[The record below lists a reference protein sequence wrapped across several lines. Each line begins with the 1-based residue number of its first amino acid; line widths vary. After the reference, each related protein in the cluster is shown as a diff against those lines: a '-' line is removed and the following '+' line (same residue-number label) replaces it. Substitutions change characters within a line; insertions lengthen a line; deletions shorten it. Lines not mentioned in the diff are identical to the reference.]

1 MPGGTIQ
8 ELGFDSMIPKSF
20 VQDLLSRVDI
30 VDVIESHI
38 PLKRAGSNL
47 TACCPFH
54 NEKSPS
60 FTVSPTKQ
68 FYHCFGCGAHGS
80 AISFLMEYSGL
91 NFVEAVKDLAQRAG
105 MQVPEV
111 RAPRAEAAGG
121 GGTESSEALL
131 DLLHRAAAYYKA
143 ELKKS
148 ERAIAYLKG
157 RGLTGEIAARFGLG
171 YAPAGWQGLASVFAD
186 YADRSLVAAGLV
198 IQGDDGKRY
207 DRFRDRI
214 MFPIVSQRGQII
226 GFGGRVLDKSE
237 PKYLNSPE
245 TPLFEKGHELYG
257 LFHARQGVRAAG
269 RVIVVEGYMDVVAL
283 AQYGV
288 TNAVATLGTATTPW
302 HVQKLFRQTDEVVFC
317 FDGDAAGRRAAW
329 RALEN
334 ALEHLQDG
342 KQVRFLFLPAEHDP
356 DSYVRAEGREAFDR
370 MTAQAMPLSAFALK
384 ELASHVDMATAEGRA
399 KFLQD
404 ARPLVQRISA
414 PILRIMLRDQ
424 LAQLTGLGKDEVT
437 AQLGINAS
445 AAPASRPVATPR
457 SRPSL
462 IRNLARL
469 LALRPQLAQVAEA
482 ELLERGGTLGP
493 TVGSPEEQVF
503 LAHLLRAMAGG
514 GGLASLSEEFRG
526 TPFERLAAD
535 LERDVTDAD
544 AGSEEALRQEFL
556 DGWHKM
562 EQAVHEAERRLLEPR
577 VIAGQATPEE
587 RERYR
592 SLQGK
597 SAARLA
603 S

>member
-1 MPGGTIQ
+1 
-8 ELGFDSMIPKSF
+8 MIPKSF

-30 VDVIESHI
+30 VDVIESCF

-47 TACCPFH
+47 AACCPFH

-60 FTVSPTKQ
+60 FTVSPAKQ

-80 AISFLMEYSGL
+80 AIGFLMEYSGMS
-91 NFVEAVKDLAQRAG
+91 FVEAVKDLAERVG
-105 MQVPEV
+105 LQVPDE
-111 RAPRAEAAGG
+111 RPHRTEAPSGAGSQ
-121 GGTESSEALL
+121 GGTDALL
-131 DLLHRAAAYYKA
+131 DVLHRAAAFYKA

-157 RGLTGEIAARFGLG
+157 RGLTGEVAGRFALG
-171 YAPAGWQGLASVFAD
+171 YAPAGWQGLAAVFPQ
-186 YADRSLVAAGLV
+186 YADRLLVEAGLV
-198 IQGDDGKRY
+198 IQGEEGKRY

-214 MFPIVSQRGQII
+214 MFPIVSQRGQVI

-245 TPLFEKGHELYG
+245 TPVFEKGHELYG
-257 LFHARQGVRAAG
+257 LFQARQGIRAEG

-283 AQYGV
+283 AQFGV
-288 TNAVATLGTATTPW
+288 ANAVATLGTATTPQ
-302 HVQKLFRQTDEVVFC
+302 HVQKLLRQTDEVVFC

-342 KQVRFLFLPAEHDP
+342 KQVKFLFLPPEHDP
-356 DSYVRAEGREAFDR
+356 DSYLRVEGRAAFDR
-370 MTAQAMPLSAFALK
+370 LLLHAVPLSAFAVK
-384 ELASHVDMATAEGRA
+384 ELASHVDMGTAEGRA

-404 ARPLVQRISA
+404 SKPLVQRIHA
-414 PILRIMLRDQ
+414 PILRAMLRDQ
-424 LAQLTGLGKDEVT
+424 LAQLTGLGKDEVA
-437 AQLGINAS
+437 AQLGLKPP
-445 AAPASRPVATPR
+445 AAPVARAAAAAPR
-457 SRPSL
+457 LRPSL
-462 IRNLARL
+462 IRNLTRL
-469 LALRPQLAQVAEA
+469 LALRPQLAQLADA
-482 ELLERGGTLGP
+482 GLLDAPAVLGA
-493 TVGSPEEQVF
+493 TVGSQEERDF
-503 LAHLLRAMAGG
+503 LGHLLRAMVQGTAPV
-514 GGLASLSEEFRG
+514 SLSEEFRD
-526 TPFERLAAD
+526 TPFAKLAAE
-535 LERDVTDAD
+535 LERDVAEVSS
-544 AGSEEALRQEFL
+544 GGEEALRQEFL

-562 EQAVHEAERRLLEPR
+562 VEAVQEAERRMLEPR

>member
-1 MPGGTIQ
+1 
-8 ELGFDSMIPKSF
+8 MIPKSF

-30 VDVIESHI
+30 VDVIESCF
-38 PLKRAGSNL
+38 PLKRAGANL

-54 NEKSPS
+54 SEKSPS

-80 AISFLMEYSGL
+80 AIGFLMEYSGMT
-91 NFVEAVKDLAQRAG
+91 FVEAVKDLADRVG
-105 MQVPEV
+105 VQVPDE
-111 RAPRAEAAGG
+111 RLTRTEGTAPSATQGSDVLFDA
-121 GGTESSEALL
+121 
-131 DLLHRAAAYYKA
+131 LHRAAAFYKA

-157 RGLTGEIAARFGLG
+157 RGLTGEVAGRFALG
-171 YAPAGWQGLASVFAD
+171 YAPAGWQNLAAVFPQ
-186 YADRSLVAAGLV
+186 YSERVLVEAGLV
-198 IQGDDGKRY
+198 IQGEEGKRY

-214 MFPIVSQRGQII
+214 MFPIVGQRGQVI

-245 TPLFEKGHELYG
+245 TPVFEKGHELYG
-257 LFHARQGVRAAG
+257 LFQARQGIRAEG
-269 RVIVVEGYMDVVAL
+269 RVVVVEGYMDVVAL
-283 AQYGV
+283 AQFGV
-288 TNAVATLGTATTPW
+288 ANAVATLGTATTPH
-302 HVQKLFRQTDEVVFC
+302 HVQKLLRQTDEVVFC

-342 KQVRFLFLPAEHDP
+342 KQVKFLFLPPEHDP
-356 DSYVRAEGREAFDR
+356 DSYLRAEGRVAFDR
-370 MTAQAMPLSAFALK
+370 LLAQAVPLSAFAVK

-404 ARPLVQRISA
+404 AKPLVQRIHA
-414 PILRIMLRDQ
+414 PILRVMLRDQ
-424 LAQLTGLGKDEVT
+424 LAQLTGLAKDELA
-437 AQLGINAS
+437 AQLGLKPPAPVPAK
-445 AAPASRPVATPR
+445 AAPRATR
-457 SRPSL
+457 LRPSL
-462 IRNLARL
+462 IRNLTRL
-469 LALRPQLAQVAEA
+469 LALRPQLAELADL
-482 ELLERGGTLGP
+482 ELLEAPAVLAS
-493 TVGSPEEQVF
+493 TVGSAEEREF
-503 LAHLLRAMAGG
+503 LAHLLRAMAQGS
-514 GGLASLSEEFRG
+514 APVSLSEEFRG
-526 TPFERLAAD
+526 TPFESVAAE
-535 LERDVTDAD
+535 LERDVAETTT
-544 AGSEEALRQEFL
+544 GGEEALRQEFL

-562 EQAVHEAERRLLEPR
+562 VDAVQEAERRTLEPR

>member
-1 MPGGTIQ
+1 
-8 ELGFDSMIPKSF
+8 MIPKSF

-30 VDVIESHI
+30 VDVIESCF

-47 TACCPFH
+47 SACCPFH
-54 NEKSPS
+54 SEKSPS

-80 AISFLMEYSGL
+80 AIGFLMEYSGL
-91 NFVEAVKDLAQRAG
+91 TFVEAVKDLAERVG
-105 MQVPEV
+105 VQVPEV
-111 RAPRAEAAGG
+111 HSPRVDSAPAGAG
-121 GGTESSEALL
+121 HSADAIL
-131 DLLHRAAAYYKA
+131 DVLHRAAAFYKA

-148 ERAIAYLKG
+148 ERAIDYLKA
-157 RGLTGEIAARFGLG
+157 RGLTGEIAGRFALG
-171 YAPAGWQGLASVFAD
+171 YAPAGWQGLAAVLPN
-186 YADRSLVAAGLV
+186 YADRLLVEAGLV
-198 IQGDDGKRY
+198 IQGEEGKRY

-214 MFPIVSQRGQII
+214 MFPIVSQRGQVI

-245 TPLFEKGHELYG
+245 TPVFEKGHELYG
-257 LFHARQGVRAAG
+257 LFQARPGIRSEG

-302 HVQKLFRQTDEVVFC
+302 HVQKLLRQTDEVVFC

-342 KQVRFLFLPAEHDP
+342 KQVKFLFLPPEHDP
-356 DSYVRAEGREAFDR
+356 DSYVRERGRPAFDQLL
-370 MTAQAMPLSAFALK
+370 AQATPLSAFALK

-404 ARPLVQRISA
+404 AKPLVQRISA
-414 PILRIMLRDQ
+414 PILRVMLRDQ
-424 LAQLTGLGKDEVT
+424 LAQLTGLGKEELS
-437 AQLGINAS
+437 AQLGIKASVPAARRPAS
-445 AAPASRPVATPR
+445 ATARL
-457 SRPSL
+457 RPSL

-469 LALRPQLAQVAEA
+469 LAVNPQLAELGDA
-482 ELLERGGTLGP
+482 ELLEKTGILGP
-493 TVGSPEEQVF
+493 TVGAPEEQAF
-503 LAHLLRAMAGG
+503 LGHLLRALSAG
-514 GGLASLSEEFRG
+514 AVPVSLSEEFRG
-526 TPFERLAAD
+526 TPFEELAAE
-535 LERDVTDAD
+535 LERDVAHVSTGAD
-544 AGSEEALRQEFL
+544 ETLKQEFL

-562 EQAVHEAERRLLEPR
+562 VEAVQEAERKLLEPR

-597 SAARLA
+597 SPARLA

>member
-1 MPGGTIQ
+1 
-8 ELGFDSMIPKSF
+8 MIPKSF
-20 VQDLLSRVDI
+20 VQELLSRVDI
-30 VDVIESHI
+30 VDVIESCF

-54 NEKSPS
+54 SEKSPS

-80 AISFLMEYSGL
+80 AIGFLMEYSGL
-91 NFVEAVKDLAQRAG
+91 TFVEAVKDLAERVG
-105 MQVPEV
+105 VQVPDERPV
-111 RAPRAEAAGG
+111 RTDAPTAQ
-121 GGTESSEALL
+121 GTHSPDALL
-131 DLLHRAAAYYKA
+131 DVLHRAAAFYKT

-148 ERAIAYLKG
+148 EHAIAYLKG
-157 RGLTGEIAARFGLG
+157 RGLTGEIAARFALG
-171 YAPAGWQGLASVFAD
+171 YAPAGWQGLGSVFPN
-186 YADRSLVAAGLV
+186 YADRLLVEAGLV
-198 IQGDDGKRY
+198 IQGDEGKRY

-245 TPLFEKGHELYG
+245 TAVFEKGHELYG
-257 LFHARQGVRAAG
+257 LFQARQGIRSEG

-283 AQYGV
+283 AQYSV

-302 HVQKLFRQTDEVVFC
+302 HVQKLLRQTDEVVFC

-342 KQVRFLFLPAEHDP
+342 KQVKFLFLPPEHDP
-356 DSYVRAEGREAFDR
+356 DSYLRAEGRDAFDR
-370 MTAQAMPLSAFALK
+370 LLAQATPLSAFALK

-404 ARPLVQRISA
+404 AKPLVQRMSA
-414 PILRIMLRDQ
+414 PILRVMLRDQ
-424 LAQLTGLGKDEVT
+424 LAQLTGLGRDELG
-437 AQLGINAS
+437 AQLGLKPIGQ
-445 AAPASRPVATPR
+445 AAGRPAVATR
-457 SRPSL
+457 VRPSL

-469 LALRPQLAQVAEA
+469 LALRPQLAQLADA
-482 ELLERGGTLGP
+482 ELLETPGVLGP
-493 TVGSPEEQVF
+493 TVGGPEEQAF
-503 LAHLLRAMAGG
+503 LGLLLKSMAGG
-514 GGLASLSEEFRG
+514 AAPVSLTEEFRG
-526 TPFERLAAD
+526 TAFQSLAAE
-535 LERDVTDAD
+535 LERDVAD
-544 AGSEEALRQEFL
+544 AGTGGEEALRQEFL

-562 EQAVHEAERRLLEPR
+562 VEAVQEAERKLLEPR

-592 SLQGK
+592 SLTGK
-597 SAARLA
+597 SPARLA